1 MSWKKFRESI
11 WLEMAALAVI
21 SALVY
26 LVHIRELSYYRDD
39 WYYMYDGLVGGGKI
53 FVEMFRYLRPAR
65 GFLFELLFN
74 TFGTDP
80 QPYLILLYLWRLI
93 GGMGALWLF
102 QILWPRERRATFF
115 MALLYLL
122 YPGFL
127 WWVQGFEYQPM
138 VLSATLQVFSIVFT
152 LKAVQSVTGRAWA
165 VWTLLALITGWSSLA
180 FVEYAIGMEVFRWL
194 CVYLLV
200 SRGLQSR
207 QQIVTAVSRAASVT
221 LLIPLGFLFWHQFI
235 FENQRKAADLSLQMS
250 ALFVSPNTGLWWL
263 THFFQSL
270 LNVLVFAWVSPFQ
283 QQFFTLR
290 LRDTL
295 FAFGLMIAV
304 LAVLLVVARSL
315 SNHKEEQT
323 SSRPWQLE
331 AVSIG
336 LLGAVAGVMP
346 IIIANRIVT
355 FERFSHYALPA
366 SLAAA
371 AFVGG
376 LIYLLAEPR
385 IRAMAVTTLVG
396 ISVLTH
402 SALAFQAQTEEKR
415 IQKFWQQ
422 AVWRIPHLKA
432 GTVLIANYAGMDY
445 QEGNDIVWG
454 PANFIYYPER
464 QNQVPVVISIAAA
477 RMEQDTPRNVLEGA
491 QLHQNYIVVNDIQY
505 DFDNLLVLTM
515 PSENS
520 CLHVLDEHWSELSI
534 ADTALVAL
542 ASSRSNIENVITDG
556 RPPVLPR
563 LVFGD
568 EPPREWCYYYEQAQL
583 ARQLGNWEEITK
595 LGLEV
600 ERLGLQ
606 PNDQIEWMPFL
617 QAAAVAGDEN
627 SVKQISKR
635 INIESFYKKQACRNL
650 SAMQSSP
657 EMQEQVRELF
667 CGGGNA
673 EP

>member
-26 LVHIRELSYYRDD
+26 LIHIRELSYYRDD

-102 QILWPRERRATFF
+102 QTLWPRERRATFF

-263 THFFQSL
+263 THFFQS
-270 LNVLVFAWVSPFQ
+270 
-283 QQFFTLR
+283 
-290 LRDTL
+290 
-295 FAFGLMIAV
+295 
-304 LAVLLVVARSL
+304 
-315 SNHKEEQT
+315 
-323 SSRPWQLE
+323 
-331 AVSIG
+331 
-336 LLGAVAGVMP
+336 
-346 IIIANRIVT
+346 
-355 FERFSHYALPA
+355 
-366 SLAAA
+366 
-371 AFVGG
+371 
-376 LIYLLAEPR
+376 
-385 IRAMAVTTLVG
+385 
-396 ISVLTH
+396 
-402 SALAFQAQTEEKR
+402 
-415 IQKFWQQ
+415 
-422 AVWRIPHLKA
+422 
-432 GTVLIANYAGMDY
+432 
-445 QEGNDIVWG
+445 
-454 PANFIYYPER
+454 
-464 QNQVPVVISIAAA
+464 
-477 RMEQDTPRNVLEGA
+477 
-491 QLHQNYIVVNDIQY
+491 
-505 DFDNLLVLTM
+505 
-515 PSENS
+515 
-520 CLHVLDEHWSELSI
+520 
-534 ADTALVAL
+534 
-542 ASSRSNIENVITDG
+542 
-556 RPPVLPR
+556 
-563 LVFGD
+563 
-568 EPPREWCYYYEQAQL
+568 
-583 ARQLGNWEEITK
+583 
-595 LGLEV
+595 
-600 ERLGLQ
+600 
-606 PNDQIEWMPFL
+606 
-617 QAAAVAGDEN
+617 
-627 SVKQISKR
+627 
-635 INIESFYKKQACRNL
+635 
-650 SAMQSSP
+650 
-657 EMQEQVRELF
+657 
-667 CGGGNA
+667 
-673 EP
+673 